1 MLRTMDTVHFCEQI
15 KVSARQPH
23 HIMTWRERDHI
34 NNPLTHSVGDARNS
48 GKRKTDK
55 LQRQPR
61 LSMFS
66 SASHRLRILSS
77 DQSHRKKQN
86 IAVTLK
92 NILARHLNIN
102 RKYGH
107 IEY

>member
-1 MLRTMDTVHFCEQI
+1 MLHTMDTVHFCEQI

-55 LQRQPR
+55 LQRQPQ

-92 NILARHLNIN
+92 KHSS
-102 RKYGH
+102 KTFEH
-107 IEY
+107 

>member
-23 HIMTWRERDHI
+23 QIMKWRERDHI
-34 NNPLTHSVGDARNS
+34 NNPLTHSVGGSRNS
-48 GKRKTDK
+48 EKRKTDK

-61 LSMFS
+61 LSMSS

-77 DQSHRKKQN
+77 DQCHRKK
-86 IAVTLK
+86 
-92 NILARHLNIN
+92 LNIS
-102 RKYGH
+102 RKL
-107 IEY
+107 